1 MGTPRFTPEFKEEAV
16 RQITERGYSV
26 AEVSDRLGV
35 SAHSLYK
42 WLRAIKPDN
51 SEQHARD
58 LLEAKSEILKL
69 RAQLK
74 RTEEE
79 RDILK
84 KGRAVLC
91 KGARLKYR
99 FINEHR
105 TVWGVMMM
113 CRVLH
118 VARAGFYAW
127 LHNPVSARD
136 KDNQRLLTLIR
147 DSYSLSGG
155 VYGYRRVHGDL
166 NEIGETCGKNRVGR
180 IMQLNRIK
188 AVRGYKA
195 PRRIAGRPSVVAPN
209 RVQRQF
215 TVVRANQ
222 VWVTDIT
229 YIRTWQ
235 GWLYLA
241 VVIDLFA
248 RNVVGW
254 SMKPTLSRELALDAL
269 MMAVWRRKPDSEVI
283 VHSDQGSQYGS
294 DDWQRFCRANNL
306 APSMSRR
313 GNCWDNAVAESFFSS
328 LKKERIRKRIYKTRD
343 LARADIFD
351 YIEVFYNRARRH
363 SHLGGVSPE
372 AFEQASS

>member
-1 MGTPRFTPEFKEEAV
+1 MGIPRFTPEFKEEAV

-105 TVWGVMMM
+105 TVWGVMTM
-113 CRVLH
+113 CRVLN

-136 KDNQRLLTLIR
+136 KDNQRLLMLIR

-269 MMAVWRRKPDSEVI
+269 MMAVWRRKPDGEVI

-343 LARADIFD
+343 LARVDIFD

>member
-1 MGTPRFTPEFKEEAV
+1 MGTPRYTPEFKEEAV

-105 TVWGVMMM
+105 TVWGVMTM
-113 CRVLH
+113 CRVLD

-127 LHNPVSARD
+127 LHNPASARD

-166 NEIGETCGKNRVGR
+166 NEIGETYGKNRVGR

-215 TVVRANQ
+215 TIVRANQ

-254 SMKPTLSRELALDAL
+254 SMKPTLSRELALDTL
-269 MMAVWRRKPDSEVI
+269 MMAVWRRKPDGEVI

-306 APSMSRR
+306 VPSMSRR

>member
-105 TVWGVMMM
+105 TVWGVMTM
-113 CRVLH
+113 CRVLN

-136 KDNQRLLTLIR
+136 KDNQRLLMLIR

-269 MMAVWRRKPDSEVI
+269 MMAVWRRKPDGEVI